1 MARSSWR
8 RVVQLTT
15 VTPSAVST
23 RSTTCPRTRTCRP
36 TASYTPTLQH
46 SPASGTC
53 STPMLLYKVC
63 VLLSCC
69 HPLGGR
75 ITRYTLT
82 VRPSVC
88 LFVVTGLITR
98 KRKIIQRSNLEKRLP
113 TCRITG
119 RAILRSKGQRSRSL
133 GRKEGMPHIALAIG
147 AALSSVQLN
156 RHNTYIRTYIMLQCM
171 FSMVLHRLF

>member
-1 MARSSWR
+1 MQTDRIVHADAAAFASIWDLFDTYAAVQGMCIIIMLPSSR
-8 RVVQLTT
+8 RPHYALHTDR
-15 VTPSAVST
+15 PS
-23 RSTTCPRTRTCRP
+23 
-36 TASYTPTLQH
+36 
-46 SPASGTC
+46 
-53 STPMLLYKVC
+53 
-63 VLLSCC
+63 
-69 HPLGGR
+69 
-75 ITRYTLT
+75 

-88 LFVVTGLITR
+88 SWPPLITR

-133 GRKEGMPHIALAIG
+133 GRKEGVPHIALAIG